1 MTSWLYS
8 RAWGAVVD
16 DELTASHRARA
27 FSLGF
32 GVMAAVGAAALIAV
46 FFRPDF
52 AAAACRWRSVSASRR
67 PPRGSPSWSGP
78 PWSMAERR
86 LGNRLK
92 EARAARG
99 WTQADLALAVGVS
112 RKTINTIE
120 NQVFVP
126 STVLALG
133 LAQALETT
141 VEALFFLTEDA
152 AQK

>member
-1 MTSWLYS
+1 MT
-8 RAWGAVVD
+8 
-16 DELTASHRARA
+16 
-27 FSLGF
+27 
-32 GVMAAVGAAALIAV
+32 
-46 FFRPDF
+46 
-52 AAAACRWRSVSASRR
+52 
-67 PPRGSPSWSGP
+67 
-78 PWSMAERR
+78 ERR

-126 STVLALG
+126 STVLSLS

-141 VEALFFLTEDA
+141 VEGLFFLADGA
-152 AQK
+152 DQK